1 MLTKIVVCLPNAYE
15 WLPDA
20 YQLIS
25 EVKLHPILLLLST
38 IYIWE
43 NCVGAPPP
51 PIFAEIPPPHMWCKF
66 FHFET
71 YVPKLAEGPEVGG
84 GQEIEEFLANEE
96 IEEMRDFLCFSS
108 QEKKFLKNSTQT
120 KKSKT
125 FTLTKITYKK
135 CVHFHAREEVCEEIH
150 ANQEVEEIFSRKNK
164 QHLVGVATF
173 PKTLW

>member
-1 MLTKIVVCLPNAYE
+1 MG
-15 WLPDA
+15 
-20 YQLIS
+20 
-25 EVKLHPILLLLST
+25 KLRR
-38 IYIWE
+38 
-43 NCVGAPPP
+43 CPPL
-51 PIFAEIPPPHMWCKF
+51 F

-71 YVPKLAEGPEVGG
+71 YVPKLILRARGRG

-135 CVHFHAREEVCEEIH
+135 CVHFHAREEVREEFH

-173 PKTLW
+173 PKTL